1 MDEEKVGLNSERQ
14 AEKMEDLNAKNS
26 KVSEDTEDYSTN
38 IDSRKSDKKSN
49 GKIIKQNTIKKK
61 KSFRTSLVN
70 FRNKEKESLTQ
81 NVKQVLKSETLMSNN
96 NKSLSKEKKIND
108 TIVALISFFI
118 ILISFY
124 QLYTLIEEDYY
135 LSYKILTLRTC
146 ILILSIPNCKILFIF
161 SNFHL

>member
-1 MDEEKVGLNSERQ
+1 MDEEKVGLNSERLV
-14 AEKMEDLNAKNS
+14 EMEDINPKHNKAS
-26 KVSEDTEDYSTN
+26 DDTDDFSLN

-49 GKIIKQNTIKKK
+49 GKIMKQNMIKKK

-81 NVKQVLKSETLMSNN
+81 NVKQVLKSESLMSNN

-108 TIVALISFFI
+108 TIVALISFCI

-146 ILILSIPNCKILFIF
+146 ILILSIPNCKIFFNF